1 MDGHAPS
8 LWASAMA
15 NLKEADRKLLAFDTD
30 DKTHNKIDPLDD
42 LEQTTREAYATCI
55 HKRWQITIPGH
66 GKKVIVRD
74 VLSKIAHWIE
84 MFKSV
89 GDQVISYDPGHAAL
103 PRAGI
108 RFLLQIAINDFNKF
122 DFVVQGAERIARMA
136 ARYRILEKIY
146 VEQPFD
152 SARKLGEAIVR
163 VYELIIKY
171 LVQARRFFEQRA
183 ACEFPT
189 AICESIHLTQI

>member
-1 MDGHAPS
+1 MHTQE
-8 LWASAMA
+8 MA
-15 NLKEADRKLLAFDTD
+15 N
-30 DKTHNKIDPLDD
+30 HDPG
-42 LEQTTREAYATCI
+42 Q
-55 HKRWQITIPGH
+55 

-103 PRAGI
+103 PWAGI

-163 VYELIIKY
+163 VYELIMRY

-183 ACEFPT
+183 ACEFPM
-189 AICESIHLTQI
+189 AIYKSIHLTQI